1 MCFPSVLELVQ
12 LQLQLLGT
20 SLLCCALLLDLLILC
35 LKLLDLHFKLYSA
48 LAETFQVGVLSILQ
62 FRPLLHLAIEPCDF
76 RLRLDVLLLE
86 FLVRGLEGFEL

>member
-20 SLLCCALLLDLLILC
+20 SLLCFSLLLDLLILC
-35 LKLLDLHFKLYSA
+35 LELLDLHFKLHSA
-48 LAETFQVGVLSILQ
+48 LAETLQVGVLAILQ
-62 FRPLLHLAIEPCDF
+62 FRPLLHLAVEPCDL

-86 FLVRGLEGFEL
+86 LLVRGLEGFEL